1 MKKELLKKFTWVTAL
16 VLAAALSIF
25 ALAPVMTRPETYQGS
40 LAALQEK
47 QTTVL
52 ELTAASTA
60 ASAAITLLPGD
71 IATPV
76 AEKLADLSG
85 YFLIVLCAIFLEKY
99 LLTITAG
106 AAFRLLFPL
115 ACLLL
120 IAYVF
125 RGRKLFAMLAVK
137 LICFGAAIMLIIPAS
152 VYVSDTIE
160 NTYSASIN
168 AAIENAKTTVKE
180 AEAAESAASGQEET
194 TGLSGLLSKVTD
206 GISKAA
212 AETVGRFKQVLNNL
226 IEALAVMLVTSCLI
240 PILVILFFLWLVKLI
255 TGVSIQLPGRGSA
268 GKVHPLTSPDDCGEA
283 D

>member
-1 MKKELLKKFTWVTAL
+1 MKKELLKKFTWITAL

-99 LLTITAG
+99 LLTITAS
-106 AAFRLLFPL
+106 AAFLFPL
-115 ACLLL
+115 ACLLGA
-120 IAYVF
+120 AYVCSQKRFF
-125 RGRKLFAMLAVK
+125 RVLAWRLACFALALV
-137 LICFGAAIMLIIPAS
+137 LVIPSGIYAS
-152 VYVSDTIE
+152 SMIE
-160 NTYSASIN
+160 RTYQASIS
-168 AAIENAKTTVKE
+168 ETLEDAKKNVAEVETDATTEADTDQQSGLSGLFSKVKDSIG
-180 AEAAESAASGQEET
+180 SAASGTLE
-194 TGLSGLLSKVTD
+194 K
-206 GISKAA
+206 
-212 AETVGRFKQVLNNL
+212 FKQTLNDL
-226 IEALAVMLVTSCLI
+226 IEALAILLVTSCLI
-240 PILVILFFLWLVKLI
+240 PILVILLFLWLFKLI
-255 TGVSIQLPGRGSA
+255 IGIDIPLPALKAEKRN
-268 GKVHPLTSPDDCGEA
+268 TEQTNQEQ
-283 D
+283 

>member
-99 LLTITAG
+99 LLTITAS
-106 AAFRLLFPL
+106 AAFHVLFPL
-115 ACLLL
+115 ACLLGV
-120 IAYVF
+120 AYVCSQKRFF
-125 RGRKLFAMLAVK
+125 RVLAWRLACFALALV
-137 LICFGAAIMLIIPAS
+137 LVIPSGIYAS
-152 VYVSDTIE
+152 SMIE
-160 NTYSASIN
+160 RTYQASIS
-168 AAIENAKTTVKE
+168 ETLEDAKKNVAEVESDATTEVNTDQQ
-180 AEAAESAASGQEET
+180 S
-194 TGLSGLLSKVTD
+194 GLSGLFSKVKD
-206 GISKAA
+206 SIGSAA
-212 AETVGRFKQVLNNL
+212 SATLEKFKQTLNDL
-226 IEALAVMLVTSCLI
+226 IEALAILLVTSCLI
-240 PILVILFFLWLVKLI
+240 PILVILLFLWLFKLI
-255 TGVSIQLPGRGSA
+255 IGIDIPLPALKAEKRNTEQT
-268 GKVHPLTSPDDCGEA
+268 HQEQ
-283 D
+283 

>member
-1 MKKELLKKFTWVTAL
+1 MKTFFKSNIAKI
-16 VLAAALSIF
+16 AALLLLGVLSFCWAAPFMTQPEIYQRSID
-25 ALAPVMTRPETYQGS
+25 S
-40 LAALQEK
+40 LQAKQE
-47 QTTVL
+47 TVL

-71 IATPV
+71 TATPI
-76 AEKLADLSG
+76 ADKLADLSG

-137 LICFGAAIMLIIPAS
+137 LFCFGIAIM
-152 VYVSDTIE
+152 SDTIE

-168 AAIENAKTTVKE
+168 AAIENAKTTTKE

>member
-71 IATPV
+71 IV

-99 LLTITAG
+99 LLTITAS
-106 AAFRLLFPL
+106 AAFHVLFPL
-115 ACLLL
+115 ACLLGA
-120 IAYVF
+120 AYVCSQKRFF
-125 RGRKLFAMLAVK
+125 RVLAWRLACFALALV
-137 LICFGAAIMLIIPAS
+137 LVIPSGIYAS
-152 VYVSDTIE
+152 SMIE
-160 NTYSASIN
+160 RTYQASIS
-168 AAIENAKTTVKE
+168 ETLEDAKKNVAEVETDATTE
-180 AEAAESAASGQEET
+180 ADTDQQS
-194 TGLSGLLSKVTD
+194 GLSGLFSKVKD
-206 GISKAA
+206 SIGSAA
-212 AETVGRFKQVLNNL
+212 SATLEKFKQTLNDL
-226 IEALAVMLVTSCLI
+226 IEALAILLVTSCLI
-240 PILVILFFLWLVKLI
+240 PILVILLFLWLFKLI
-255 TGVSIQLPGRGSA
+255 IGIDIPLPALKAEKRN
-268 GKVHPLTSPDDCGEA
+268 TEQTNQEQ
-283 D
+283 

>member
-99 LLTITAG
+99 LLTITAS
-106 AAFRLLFPL
+106 AAFHVLFPL
-115 ACLLL
+115 ACLLGV
-120 IAYVF
+120 AYVCSQKRFF
-125 RGRKLFAMLAVK
+125 RVLAWRLACFALALV
-137 LICFGAAIMLIIPAS
+137 LVIPSGIYAS
-152 VYVSDTIE
+152 SMIE
-160 NTYSASIN
+160 RTYQASI
-168 AAIENAKTTVKE
+168 
-180 AEAAESAASGQEET
+180 SET
-194 TGLSGLLSKVTD
+194 LEK
-206 GISKAA
+206 
-212 AETVGRFKQVLNNL
+212 FKQTLNEL
-226 IEALAVMLVTSCLI
+226 IEALAILLVTSCLI
-240 PILVILFFLWLVKLI
+240 PILVILLFLWLFKLI
-255 TGVSIQLPGRGSA
+255 IGIDIPLPALKAEKRNTEQT
-268 GKVHPLTSPDDCGEA
+268 HQEQ
-283 D
+283 

>member
-99 LLTITAG
+99 LLTITAS
-106 AAFRLLFPL
+106 AAFHVLFPR
-115 ACLLL
+115 ACLLGA
-120 IAYVF
+120 AYVCSQKRFF
-125 RGRKLFAMLAVK
+125 RVLAWRLACFALALV
-137 LICFGAAIMLIIPAS
+137 LVIPSGIYAS
-152 VYVSDTIE
+152 SMIE
-160 NTYSASIN
+160 RTYQASIS
-168 AAIENAKTTVKE
+168 ETLEDAKKNVAEVETDATTE
-180 AEAAESAASGQEET
+180 ADTDQQS
-194 TGLSGLLSKVTD
+194 GLSGLFSKVKD
-206 GISKAA
+206 SIGSAA
-212 AETVGRFKQVLNNL
+212 SATLEKFRQTLNDL
-226 IEALAVMLVTSCLI
+226 IEALAILLVTSCLI
-240 PILVILFFLWLVKLI
+240 PILVILLFLWLFKLI
-255 TGVSIQLPGRGSA
+255 IGIDIPLPALKAEKRNTEQT
-268 GKVHPLTSPDDCGEA
+268 HQEQ
-283 D
+283 